1 MLMSNPTNQYKDPV
15 YPAEATKRGQ
25 IYSQTHGYSI
35 TPRGVV
41 FQKNGPDKRTY
52 RGFYKFYFF
61 NRQVVD
67 AWLKENG
74 LLD

>member
-1 MLMSNPTNQYKDPV
+1 MSNPTNQYKDPV

-25 IYSQTHGYSI
+25 IYSQTHGYVISKK
-35 TPRGVV
+35 GVV
-41 FQKNGPDKRTY
+41 YHQAGHDKRTY
-52 RGFYKFYFF
+52 LGFYKFYFL